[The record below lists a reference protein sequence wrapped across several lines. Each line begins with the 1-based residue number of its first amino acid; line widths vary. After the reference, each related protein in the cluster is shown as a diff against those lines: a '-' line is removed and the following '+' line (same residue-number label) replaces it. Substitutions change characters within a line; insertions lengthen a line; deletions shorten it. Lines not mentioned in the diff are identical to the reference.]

1 MTRGELLDPALTP
14 EEIIFRLFNSMAPHV
29 APARA
34 VTDRCRCDVQKVE
47 SMLSQLSVED
57 VDDLAD
63 ADGTL
68 RITCEFCKTERL
80 FNKND
85 LPSWQ
90 S

>member
-1 MTRGELLDPALTP
+1 
-14 EEIIFRLFNSMAPHV
+14 
-29 APARA
+29 
-34 VTDRCRCDVQKVE
+34 VQKVE

-57 VDDLAD
+57 VNDLAD